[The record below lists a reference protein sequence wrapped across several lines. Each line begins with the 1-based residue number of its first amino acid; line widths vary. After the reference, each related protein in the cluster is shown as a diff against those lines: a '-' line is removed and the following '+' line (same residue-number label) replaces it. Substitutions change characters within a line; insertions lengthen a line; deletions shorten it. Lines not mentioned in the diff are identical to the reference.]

1 MGRFFKYWYYKI
13 FSNVHHKYRLVIMNE
28 MFEERFSFRLSRLNV
43 FVIAGMTFIMLISG
57 TLMLV
62 AFTSLREFIPGYT
75 KDEIVQMAYLNQSK
89 VDSLEALVNAQ
100 EKFLHAMNLAISGE
114 IPIEEIEEIKDSTII
129 QNYSNIVYERS
140 REDDL
145 LREQVEKGEKFNLI
159 QRLRSPSAESAENIG
174 EPIRLG
180 TVFNTQSSLRKLF
193 YVPLE
198 GTIIAD
204 FDAYNKHFGIDITGK
219 KNDVIKAIQNG
230 TVVSSEWTV
239 EGGYVIAIQH
249 ENNMLSIYKHNSAVL
264 KRVGDYVRAGEPI
277 AFIGNSGE
285 GYKGPVLHF
294 ELWYSGSP
302 VNPRDYIAF

>member
-1 MGRFFKYWYYKI
+1 
-13 FSNVHHKYRLVIMNE
+13 MNE
-28 MFEERFSFRLSRLNV
+28 TFEERFSFRMSRLNV
-43 FVIAGMTFIMLISG
+43 FVTVGMTFIILIAG

-100 EKFLHAMNLAISGE
+100 GKLLYAMNLAISGE
-114 IPIEEIEEIKDSTII
+114 IPIEDVKDIKDSAII
-129 QNYSNIVYERS
+129 QNYSDIVYERS

-145 LREQVEKGEKFNLI
+145 LREQVEKGEKFNLV
-159 QRLRSPSAESAENIG
+159 QQLRAPSTESTG
-174 EPIRLG
+174 EAVRLG
-180 TVFNTQSSLRKLF
+180 TVFNTQSSSRKLF

-204 FDAYNKHFGIDITGK
+204 FNAYNKHFGIDITGK
-219 KNDVIKAIQNG
+219 KNDVIKAIQSG

-239 EGGYVIAIQH
+239 DGEYVIAIQH

-264 KRVGDYVRAGEPI
+264 KRVGDYVKAGEPI

-285 GYKGPVLHF
+285 GYKGPILHF